1 MTRPTHKDDS
11 RIKII
16 YQMPIEIKKNFAAAA
31 AAQEA
36 VMVMDHA
43 TLIFQDNQ
51 RRRNEAAEAA
61 AAVTSTTSST
71 SETSISTAVA
81 AACNA
86 ALARNMRREAKAK
99 RKRQVSEEGDDDV
112 LPKKDA
118 RILAMANKNMN
129 ILSKQQDETSSLSD
143 EGEGEG
149 EYDTQK
155 GQLNQYGLNSSM
167 PNHVICPRFV
177 DHGHTYRDF
186 STYIGERGMIE
197 KHIESERNFPA
208 CLHEMLSNEHYS
220 HIISWMPHGRAWK
233 VYNKRLLVGD
243 PILSKILGLP
253 SYASFTR
260 QLSEWGFKMLHQAG
274 PDYGCYYHECF
285 LQGHPQLTALM
296 KKTAEPDFYA
306 YAIAK
311 QRPLEKSADVER
323 VLFLAD
329 VALQYSLDSSDRGQN
344 EVPAKTASKYPS
356 RVSRKKRSARKKL
369 LKVSLKEK
377 VPDLEDLPP
386 QSEDN
391 PSVIITRL
399 NALMKRTRMTQKQ
412 LEKHDKQNGLPRSHA
427 QTMLR
432 SSRSRSQLQ
441 KALKKNK
448 RELRKMLKK
457 QDDE

>member
-1 MTRPTHKDDS
+1 
-11 RIKII
+11 
-16 YQMPIEIKKNFAAAA
+16 MPIKIKKNSAAAA

-43 TLIFQDNQ
+43 TLIFQDNH
-51 RRRNEAAEAA
+51 RWGNEAA
-61 AAVTSTTSST
+61 AAAAADISTTSST

-86 ALARNMRREAKAK
+86 TLARNMRREATAK
-99 RKRQVSEEGDDDV
+99 RKRQVSEEDDDDIV
-112 LPKKDA
+112 PKKDA
-118 RILAMANKNMN
+118 RILAMANHNMN
-129 ILSKQQDETSSLSD
+129 FLSKQRDETSSASD
-143 EGEGEG
+143 EREG

-155 GQLNQYGLNSSM
+155 GHPNAQYGSNGASM

-177 DHGHTYRDF
+177 GHGHTYRDF
-186 STYIGERGMIE
+186 STHIEEGGMIE
-197 KHIESERNFPA
+197 KHIESESERNFPA
-208 CLHEMLSNEHYS
+208 CLHAMVSNEHYS

-233 VYNKRLLVGD
+233 VHNKRLLVGD
-243 PILSKILGLP
+243 PILGKILGLP

-260 QLSEWGFKMLHQAG
+260 ELSEWGFKMLHQAG

-285 LQGHPQLTALM
+285 LRGHPQLTALM
-296 KKTAEPDFYA
+296 KKTSEPDF

-329 VALQYSLDSSDRGQN
+329 VALQYSFDSSDRGQN

-356 RVSRKKRSARKKL
+356 RVSRKKRSARKKS
-369 LKVSLKEK
+369 LKVSPKEK
-377 VPDLEDLPP
+377 VHDLEDLPP

-391 PSVIITRL
+391 PAVIITRL
-399 NALMKRTRMTQKQ
+399 NALMKRTHMTQKQ

-448 RELRKMLKK
+448 RELRKMPKK